1 MGNMSKLLH
10 KPFKAFT
17 IYALI
22 ILACSIPVY
31 YLVVDFIWLDE
42 LDEHNHIVKE
52 RIEYSFNNAQIEENE
67 LNSLLKNWG
76 KLQPS
81 TTLTPSDLSV
91 PKPDS
96 TYTITKQN
104 TYVEHNEIDRF
115 RVLSSYIS
123 INGKL
128 YHLQTETNI
137 EEADETML
145 AIAIVTLLFF
155 ALLVIGFIFLN
166 RRIAKQI
173 WQPFRNTLKK
183 LKSFDLTTQQT
194 VSFDKTDIEEFAE
207 LNQSLQ
213 KLIDKN
219 ISVYSQ
225 QKTFI
230 ENASHELQTPLAVL
244 KSKLNLLLQNKNI
257 TSEQAE
263 LLTAID
269 LPLSRMTRINKNLLL
284 LAKIENNQFAEIE
297 TIELTEIINETL
309 ELLIDYTT
317 TKQITIDKNLSE
329 KLTLTCNKT
338 LLEILVNNLLINA
351 IIHNTEQGKIQISF
365 SDKTLTVS
373 NTGKTPL
380 NNEKLFERFAV
391 SSSQTTNSGLGLAIV
406 KEICNRYQWK
416 INYAFENNFHSFAV
430 KF

>member
-1 MGNMSKLLH
+1 MSKLLH

-128 YHLQTETNI
+128 YHLQIETNI

-155 ALLVIGFIFLN
+155 ALLIIGFIFLN

-183 LKSFDLTTQQT
+183 LKSFDLTAQRA
-194 VSFDKTDIEEFAE
+194 VSFDKTNIEEFEE

-244 KSKLNLLLQNKNI
+244 KSKLDLLLQNKNI

-269 LPLSRMTRINKNLLL
+269 LPLSRITRINKNLLL
-284 LAKIENNQFAEIE
+284 LAKIENKQFAEVE
-297 TIELTEIINETL
+297 NIELTEVINETL
-309 ELLIDYTT
+309 ELLSDYTT
-317 TKQITIDKNLSE
+317 LKQISVDENFSE
-329 KLTLTCNKT
+329 KLFLSCNKT

-351 IIHNTEQGKIQISF
+351 IVHNTEQGKIQISF
-365 SDKTLTVS
+365 SNKTLTIS
-373 NTGKTPL
+373 NTGKTAL
-380 NNEKLFERFAV
+380 SNEKLFERFTI
-391 SSSQTTNSGLGLAIV
+391 SSSETANSGLGLAIV
-406 KEICNRYQWK
+406 KEICSRYNWH
-416 INYAFENNFHSFAV
+416 IHYTFENNLHSFSV
-430 KF
+430 QF

>member
-1 MGNMSKLLH
+1 MNTTILL
-10 KPFKAFT
+10 
-17 IYALI
+17 
-22 ILACSIPVY
+22 
-31 YLVVDFIWLDE
+31 
-42 LDEHNHIVKE
+42 
-52 RIEYSFNNAQIEENE
+52 RNE

-128 YHLQTETNI
+128 YHLQIETNI

-183 LKSFDLTTQQT
+183 LKSFDLTTQRA
-194 VSFDKTDIEEFAE
+194 VSFDKTNIEEFEE

-244 KSKLNLLLQNKNI
+244 KSKLDLLLQNKNI

-269 LPLSRMTRINKNLLL
+269 LPLSRITRINKNLLL
-284 LAKIENNQFAEIE
+284 LAKIENKQFAEVE
-297 TIELTEIINETL
+297 NIELTEVINETL
-309 ELLIDYTT
+309 ELLSDYTT
-317 TKQITIDKNLSE
+317 LKQISVDENFSE
-329 KLTLTCNKT
+329 KLFLSCNKT
-338 LLEILVNNLLINA
+338 LLGILVNNLLINA
-351 IIHNTEQGKIQISF
+351 IVHNTEQGKIQISF
-365 SDKTLTVS
+365 SNKTLTIS
-373 NTGKTPL
+373 NTGKTAL
-380 NNEKLFERFAV
+380 SNEKLFERFTI
-391 SSSQTTNSGLGLAIV
+391 SSSETANSGLGLAIV
-406 KEICNRYQWK
+406 KEICNRYNWH
-416 INYAFENNFHSFAV
+416 IHYTFENNLHSFSV
-430 KF
+430 QF

>member
-128 YHLQTETNI
+128 YHLQIETNI

-173 WQPFRNTLKK
+173 WQPFHNTLKK
-183 LKSFDLTTQQT
+183 LKSFDLTTQRA
-194 VSFDKTDIEEFAE
+194 VSFDKTNIEEFEE

-244 KSKLNLLLQNKNI
+244 KSKLDLLLQNKNI

-269 LPLSRMTRINKNLLL
+269 LPLSRITRINKNLLL
-284 LAKIENNQFAEIE
+284 LAKIENKQFAEVE
-297 TIELTEIINETL
+297 NIELTEVINETL
-309 ELLIDYTT
+309 ELLSDYTT
-317 TKQITIDKNLSE
+317 LKQISVDENFSE
-329 KLTLTCNKT
+329 KLFLSCNKT

-351 IIHNTEQGKIQISF
+351 IVHNTEQGKIQISF
-365 SDKTLTVS
+365 SNKTLTIS
-373 NTGKTPL
+373 NTGKTAL
-380 NNEKLFERFAV
+380 SNEKLFERFTI
-391 SSSQTTNSGLGLAIV
+391 SSSETANSGLGLAIV
-406 KEICNRYQWK
+406 KEICNRYNWH
-416 INYAFENNFHSFAV
+416 IHYTFENNLHSFSV
-430 KF
+430 QF

>member
-128 YHLQTETNI
+128 YHLQIETNI

-183 LKSFDLTTQQT
+183 LKSFDLTTQRA
-194 VSFDKTDIEEFAE
+194 VSFDKTNIEEFEE

-244 KSKLNLLLQNKNI
+244 KSKLDLLLQNKNI

-269 LPLSRMTRINKNLLL
+269 LPLSRITRINKNLLL
-284 LAKIENNQFAEIE
+284 LAKIENKQFAEVE
-297 TIELTEIINETL
+297 NIELTEVINETL
-309 ELLIDYTT
+309 ELLSDYTIL
-317 TKQITIDKNLSE
+317 KQISVDENFTE
-329 KLTLTCNKT
+329 KLFLSCNKT

-351 IIHNTEQGKIQISF
+351 IVHNTEQGKIQISF
-365 SDKTLTVS
+365 SNKTLTIS
-373 NTGKTPL
+373 NTGKTAL
-380 NNEKLFERFAV
+380 SNEKLFERFTI
-391 SSSQTTNSGLGLAIV
+391 SSSETANSGLGLAIV
-406 KEICNRYQWK
+406 KEICNRYNWH
-416 INYAFENNFHSFAV
+416 IHYTFENNLHSFSV
-430 KF
+430 QF

>member
-1 MGNMSKLLH
+1 MSKLLH

-183 LKSFDLTTQQT
+183 LKSFDLTTQRAI
-194 VSFDKTDIEEFAE
+194 SFDKTNIEEFEE

-244 KSKLNLLLQNKNI
+244 KSKLDLLLQNKNI

-269 LPLSRMTRINKNLLL
+269 LPLSRITRINKNLLL
-284 LAKIENNQFAEIE
+284 LAKIENKQFAEVE
-297 TIELTEIINETL
+297 NIELTEVINETL
-309 ELLIDYTT
+309 ELLSDYTT
-317 TKQITIDKNLSE
+317 LKQISVDENFSE
-329 KLTLTCNKT
+329 KLFLSCNKT

-351 IIHNTEQGKIQISF
+351 IVHNTEQGKIQISF
-365 SDKTLTVS
+365 SNKTLTIS
-373 NTGKTPL
+373 NTGKTAL
-380 NNEKLFERFAV
+380 SNEKLFERFTI
-391 SSSQTTNSGLGLAIV
+391 SSSETANSGLGLAIV
-406 KEICNRYQWK
+406 KEICNRYNWH
-416 INYAFENNFHSFAV
+416 IHYTFENNLHSFSV
-430 KF
+430 QF

>member
-52 RIEYSFNNAQIEENE
+52 RIEYSFNHAQIEENE

-128 YHLQTETNI
+128 YHLQIETNI

-183 LKSFDLTTQQT
+183 LKSFDLTTQRA
-194 VSFDKTDIEEFAE
+194 VSFDKTNIEEFEE

-244 KSKLNLLLQNKNI
+244 KSKLDLLLQNKNI

-269 LPLSRMTRINKNLLL
+269 LPLSRITRINKNLLL
-284 LAKIENNQFAEIE
+284 LAKIENKQFAEVE
-297 TIELTEIINETL
+297 NIELTEVINETL
-309 ELLIDYTT
+309 ELLSDYTT
-317 TKQITIDKNLSE
+317 LKQISVDENFSE
-329 KLTLTCNKT
+329 KLFLSCNKT

-351 IIHNTEQGKIQISF
+351 IVHNTEQGKIQISF
-365 SDKTLTVS
+365 SNKTLTIS
-373 NTGKTPL
+373 NTGKTAL
-380 NNEKLFERFAV
+380 SNEKLFERFTI
-391 SSSQTTNSGLGLAIV
+391 SSSETANSGLGLAIV
-406 KEICNRYQWK
+406 KEICNRYNWY
-416 INYAFENNFHSFAV
+416 IHYTFENNLHSFSV
-430 KF
+430 QF

>member
-183 LKSFDLTTQQT
+183 LKSFDLTTQRAI
-194 VSFDKTDIEEFAE
+194 SFDKTNIEEFEE

-244 KSKLNLLLQNKNI
+244 KSKLDLLLQNKNI

-269 LPLSRMTRINKNLLL
+269 LPLSRITRINKNLLL
-284 LAKIENNQFAEIE
+284 LAKIENKQFAEVE
-297 TIELTEIINETL
+297 NIELTEVINETL
-309 ELLIDYTT
+309 ELLSDYTT
-317 TKQITIDKNLSE
+317 LKQISVDENFSE
-329 KLTLTCNKT
+329 KLFLSCNKT

-351 IIHNTEQGKIQISF
+351 IVHNTEQGKIQISF
-365 SDKTLTVS
+365 SNKTLTVS

-380 NNEKLFERFAV
+380 NNEKLFERFTI
-391 SSSQTTNSGLGLAIV
+391 SSSETANSGLGLAIV
-406 KEICNRYQWK
+406 KEICNRYNWH
-416 INYAFENNFHSFAV
+416 IHYTFENNLHSFSV
-430 KF
+430 QF

>member
-1 MGNMSKLLH
+1 MSKLLH

-115 RVLSSYIS
+115 RVVSSYIS

-128 YHLQTETNI
+128 YHLQIETNI

-183 LKSFDLTTQQT
+183 LKSFDLTTQRA
-194 VSFDKTDIEEFAE
+194 VSFDKTNIEEFEE

-244 KSKLNLLLQNKNI
+244 KSKLDLLLQNKNI

-269 LPLSRMTRINKNLLL
+269 LPLSRITRINKNLLL
-284 LAKIENNQFAEIE
+284 LAKIENKQFAEVE
-297 TIELTEIINETL
+297 NIELTEVINETL
-309 ELLIDYTT
+309 ELLSDYTT
-317 TKQITIDKNLSE
+317 LKQISVDENFSE
-329 KLTLTCNKT
+329 KLFLSCNKT

-351 IIHNTEQGKIQISF
+351 IVHNTEQGKIQISF
-365 SDKTLTVS
+365 SNKTLTIS
-373 NTGKTPL
+373 NTGKTAL
-380 NNEKLFERFAV
+380 SNEKLFERFTI
-391 SSSQTTNSGLGLAIV
+391 SSSESANSGLGLAIV
-406 KEICNRYQWK
+406 KEICNRYNWH
-416 INYAFENNFHSFAV
+416 IHYTFENNLHSFSV
-430 KF
+430 QF

>member
-1 MGNMSKLLH
+1 MSKLLH

-128 YHLQTETNI
+128 YHLQIETNI

-183 LKSFDLTTQQT
+183 LKSFDLTTQRAI
-194 VSFDKTDIEEFAE
+194 SFDKTNIEEFEE

-244 KSKLNLLLQNKNI
+244 KSKLDLLLQNKNI

-269 LPLSRMTRINKNLLL
+269 LPLSRITRINKNLLL
-284 LAKIENNQFAEIE
+284 LAKIENKQFAEVE
-297 TIELTEIINETL
+297 NIELTEVINETL
-309 ELLIDYTT
+309 ELLSDYTT
-317 TKQITIDKNLSE
+317 LKQISVDENFSE
-329 KLTLTCNKT
+329 KLFLSCNKT

-351 IIHNTEQGKIQISF
+351 IVHNTEQGKIQISF
-365 SDKTLTVS
+365 SNKTLTIS
-373 NTGKTPL
+373 NTGKTAL
-380 NNEKLFERFAV
+380 SNEKLFERFTI
-391 SSSQTTNSGLGLAIV
+391 SSSETANSGLGLAIV
-406 KEICNRYQWK
+406 KEICNRYNWH
-416 INYAFENNFHSFAV
+416 IHYTFENNLHSFSV
-430 KF
+430 QF

>member
-183 LKSFDLTTQQT
+183 LKSFDLTTQRAI
-194 VSFDKTDIEEFAE
+194 SFDKTNIEEFEE

-244 KSKLNLLLQNKNI
+244 KSKLNILLQNKNI

-284 LAKIENNQFAEIE
+284 LAKIENNQFAEVE
-297 TIELTEIINETL
+297 NIELTEVINETL
-309 ELLIDYTT
+309 ELLIDFTT
-317 TKQITIDKNLSE
+317 TKYISINKNLSE
-329 KLTLTCNKT
+329 KITVTCNKA

-351 IIHNTEQGKIQISF
+351 IVHNTEQGKIQISF
-365 SDKTLTVS
+365 SNKTLTVS
-373 NTGKTPL
+373 NTGKTAL
-380 NNEKLFERFAV
+380 SNEKLFERFSV

-406 KEICNRYQWK
+406 KEICNRYNWR
-416 INYAFENNFHSFAV
+416 ISYTFEDSLHSFSV
-430 KF
+430 RF

>member
-1 MGNMSKLLH
+1 MSKLLH

-22 ILACSIPVY
+22 ILVCSIPVY

-128 YHLQTETNI
+128 YHLQIETNI

-183 LKSFDLTTQQT
+183 LKSFDLTTQRA
-194 VSFDKTDIEEFAE
+194 VSFDKTNIEEFEE

-244 KSKLNLLLQNKNI
+244 KSKLDLLLQNKNI

-269 LPLSRMTRINKNLLL
+269 LPLSRITRINKNLLL
-284 LAKIENNQFAEIE
+284 LAKIENKQFAEVE
-297 TIELTEIINETL
+297 NIELTEVINETL
-309 ELLIDYTT
+309 ELLSDYTT
-317 TKQITIDKNLSE
+317 LKQISVDENFSE
-329 KLTLTCNKT
+329 KLFLSCNKT

-351 IIHNTEQGKIQISF
+351 IVHNTEQGKIQISF
-365 SDKTLTVS
+365 SNKTLTIS
-373 NTGKTPL
+373 NTGKTAL
-380 NNEKLFERFAV
+380 SNEKLFERFTI
-391 SSSQTTNSGLGLAIV
+391 SSSETANSGLGLAIV
-406 KEICNRYQWK
+406 KEICNRYNWH
-416 INYAFENNFHSFAV
+416 IHYTFENNLHSFSV
-430 KF
+430 QF

>member
-31 YLVVDFIWLDE
+31 YLVVDIIWLDE

-183 LKSFDLTTQQT
+183 LKSFDLTTQRA
-194 VSFDKTDIEEFAE
+194 VSFDKTNIEEFEE

-244 KSKLNLLLQNKNI
+244 KSKLDLLLQNKNI

-269 LPLSRMTRINKNLLL
+269 LPLSRITRINKNLLL
-284 LAKIENNQFAEIE
+284 LAKIENKQFAEVE
-297 TIELTEIINETL
+297 NIELTEVINETL
-309 ELLIDYTT
+309 ELLSDYTT
-317 TKQITIDKNLSE
+317 LKQISVDENFSE
-329 KLTLTCNKT
+329 KLFLSCNKT

-351 IIHNTEQGKIQISF
+351 IVHNTEQGKIQISF
-365 SDKTLTVS
+365 SNKTLTIS
-373 NTGKTPL
+373 NTGKTAL
-380 NNEKLFERFAV
+380 SNEKLFERFTI
-391 SSSQTTNSGLGLAIV
+391 SSSETANSGLGLAIV
-406 KEICNRYQWK
+406 KEICNRYNWH
-416 INYAFENNFHSFAV
+416 IHYTFENNLHSFSV
-430 KF
+430 QF

>member
-183 LKSFDLTTQQT
+183 LKSFDLTTQRAI
-194 VSFDKTDIEEFAE
+194 SFDKTNIEEFEE

-244 KSKLNLLLQNKNI
+244 KSKLDLLLQNKNI

-269 LPLSRMTRINKNLLL
+269 LPLSRITRINKNLLL
-284 LAKIENNQFAEIE
+284 LAKIENKQFAEVE
-297 TIELTEIINETL
+297 NIELTEVINETL
-309 ELLIDYTT
+309 ELLSDYTT
-317 TKQITIDKNLSE
+317 LKQISADENFSE
-329 KLTLTCNKT
+329 KLFLSCNKT

-351 IIHNTEQGKIQISF
+351 IVHNTEQGKIQISF
-365 SDKTLTVS
+365 SNKTLTIS
-373 NTGKTPL
+373 NTGKTAL
-380 NNEKLFERFAV
+380 SNEKLFERFTI
-391 SSSQTTNSGLGLAIV
+391 SSSETANSGLGLAIV
-406 KEICNRYQWK
+406 KEICNRYNWH
-416 INYAFENNFHSFAV
+416 IHYTFENNLHSFSV
-430 KF
+430 QF

>member
-10 KPFKAFT
+10 KPFKSFT

-22 ILACSIPVY
+22 ILVCSIPVY

-128 YHLQTETNI
+128 YHLQIETNI

-183 LKSFDLTTQQT
+183 LKSFDLTTQRA
-194 VSFDKTDIEEFAE
+194 VSFDKTNIEEFEE

-244 KSKLNLLLQNKNI
+244 KSKLDLLLQNKNI

-269 LPLSRMTRINKNLLL
+269 LPLSRITRINKNLLL
-284 LAKIENNQFAEIE
+284 LAKIENKQFAEVE
-297 TIELTEIINETL
+297 NIELTEVINETL
-309 ELLIDYTT
+309 ELLSDYTT
-317 TKQITIDKNLSE
+317 LKQISVDENFSE
-329 KLTLTCNKT
+329 KLFLSCNKT

-351 IIHNTEQGKIQISF
+351 IVHNTEQGKIQISF
-365 SDKTLTVS
+365 SNKTLTIS
-373 NTGKTPL
+373 NTGKTAL
-380 NNEKLFERFAV
+380 SNEKLFERFTI
-391 SSSQTTNSGLGLAIV
+391 SSSETANSGLGLAIV
-406 KEICNRYQWK
+406 KEICNRYNWH
-416 INYAFENNFHSFAV
+416 IHYTFENNLHSFSV
-430 KF
+430 QF

>member
-1 MGNMSKLLH
+1 MNKLLD

-52 RIEYSFNNAQIEENE
+52 RIEYSFKNAQIEENE
-67 LNSLLKNWG
+67 LNNLLKNWG
-76 KLQPS
+76 NLQPS
-81 TTLTPSDLSV
+81 TTLTLSDLSV
-91 PKPDS
+91 PKSDS

-104 TYVEHNEIDRF
+104 IYVEHNEIDRF
-115 RVLSSYIS
+115 RVLSSYIN

-128 YHLQTETNI
+128 YHLQIETNI
-137 EEADETML
+137 EETDETML
-145 AIAIVTLLFF
+145 SIAVVTLLFF
-155 ALLVIGFIFLN
+155 ALLVIGFILLN
-166 RRIAKQI
+166 RQIAKQV
-173 WQPFRNTLKK
+173 WRPFRNTLEK

-194 VSFDKTDIEEFAE
+194 VSFDKTDIEEFEE

-244 KSKLNLLLQNKNI
+244 KSKLDLLLQNKNI

-269 LPLSRMTRINKNLLL
+269 LPLSRITRINKNLLL
-284 LAKIENNQFAEIE
+284 LAKIENKQFAEVE
-297 TIELTEIINETL
+297 NIELTEVINETL
-309 ELLIDYTT
+309 ELLSDYTT
-317 TKQITIDKNLSE
+317 LKQISVDENFSE
-329 KLTLTCNKT
+329 KLFLSCNKT

-351 IIHNTEQGKIQISF
+351 IVHNTEQGKIQISF
-365 SDKTLTVS
+365 SNKTLTIS
-373 NTGKTPL
+373 NTGKTAL
-380 NNEKLFERFAV
+380 SNEKLFERFTI
-391 SSSQTTNSGLGLAIV
+391 SSSETANSGLGLAIV
-406 KEICNRYQWK
+406 KEICNRYNWH
-416 INYAFENNFHSFAV
+416 IHYTFENNLHSFSV
-430 KF
+430 QF

>member
-128 YHLQTETNI
+128 YHLQIETNI

-183 LKSFDLTTQQT
+183 LKSFDLTTQRAI
-194 VSFDKTDIEEFAE
+194 SFDKTNIEEFEE

-244 KSKLNLLLQNKNI
+244 KSKLDLLLQNKNI

-269 LPLSRMTRINKNLLL
+269 LPLSRITRINKNLLL
-284 LAKIENNQFAEIE
+284 LAKIENKQFAEVE
-297 TIELTEIINETL
+297 NIELTEVINETL
-309 ELLIDYTT
+309 ELLSDYTT
-317 TKQITIDKNLSE
+317 LKQISVDENFSE
-329 KLTLTCNKT
+329 KLFLSCNKT

-351 IIHNTEQGKIQISF
+351 IVHNTEQGKIQISF
-365 SDKTLTVS
+365 SNKTLTIS
-373 NTGKTPL
+373 NTGKTAL
-380 NNEKLFERFAV
+380 SNEKLFERFTI
-391 SSSQTTNSGLGLAIV
+391 SSSETANSGLGLAIV
-406 KEICNRYQWK
+406 KEICNRYNWH
-416 INYAFENNFHSFAV
+416 IHYTFENNLHSFSV
-430 KF
+430 QF

>member
-128 YHLQTETNI
+128 YHLQIETNI

-183 LKSFDLTTQQT
+183 LKSFDLTAQRA
-194 VSFDKTDIEEFAE
+194 VSFDKTNIEEFEE

-244 KSKLNLLLQNKNI
+244 KSKLDLLLQNKNI

-263 LLTAID
+263 LLTAIY
-269 LPLSRMTRINKNLLL
+269 PRITQHIHIQPVYPHIRHVTQTQPIHSR
-284 LAKIENNQFAEIE
+284 
-297 TIELTEIINETL
+297 
-309 ELLIDYTT
+309 
-317 TKQITIDKNLSE
+317 ITQH
-329 KLTLTCNKT
+329 
-338 LLEILVNNLLINA
+338 
-351 IIHNTEQGKIQISF
+351 IHIYPVHSYIS
-365 SDKTLTVS
+365 
-373 NTGKTPL
+373 
-380 NNEKLFERFAV
+380 
-391 SSSQTTNSGLGLAIV
+391 
-406 KEICNRYQWK
+406 
-416 INYAFENNFHSFAV
+416 
-430 KF
+430 

>member
-1 MGNMSKLLH
+1 MSKLLH

-128 YHLQTETNI
+128 YHLQIETNI

-183 LKSFDLTTQQT
+183 LKSFDLTTQRA
-194 VSFDKTDIEEFAE
+194 VSFDKTNIEEFEE

-244 KSKLNLLLQNKNI
+244 KSKLDLLLQNKII

-269 LPLSRMTRINKNLLL
+269 LPLSRITRINKNLLL
-284 LAKIENNQFAEIE
+284 LAKIENKQFAEVE
-297 TIELTEIINETL
+297 NIELTEVINETL
-309 ELLIDYTT
+309 ELLSDYTT
-317 TKQITIDKNLSE
+317 LKQISVDENFSE
-329 KLTLTCNKT
+329 KLFLSCNKT

-351 IIHNTEQGKIQISF
+351 IVHNTEQGKIQISF
-365 SDKTLTVS
+365 SNKTLTIS
-373 NTGKTPL
+373 NTGKTAL
-380 NNEKLFERFAV
+380 SNEKLFERFTI
-391 SSSQTTNSGLGLAIV
+391 SSSETANSGLGLAIV
-406 KEICNRYQWK
+406 KEICNRYNWH
-416 INYAFENNFHSFAV
+416 IHYTFENNLHSFSV
-430 KF
+430 QF

>member
-1 MGNMSKLLH
+1 MSKLLN

-42 LDEHNHIVKE
+42 LDEHNQIIKE
-52 RIEYSFNNAQIEENE
+52 RIENSFNNAQIEESE
-67 LNSLLKNWG
+67 LNSLLKNWDR
-76 KLQPS
+76 LQPN
-81 TTLTPSDLSV
+81 TTLTPSYLSV
-91 PKPDS
+91 LKPDS

-104 TYVEHNEIDRF
+104 RYVEHNEIDRF
-115 RVLSSYIS
+115 RVLSAYIN

-128 YHLQTETNI
+128 YHLQIETNI

-145 AIAIVTLLFF
+145 AIAVVTLLFF
-155 ALLVIGFIFLN
+155 ALLVIGFILLN

-173 WQPFRNTLKK
+173 WRPFRNTLEK

-194 VSFDKTDIEEFAE
+194 VFFDKTDIEEFEE

-219 ISVYSQ
+219 ISVYNQ

-244 KSKLNLLLQNKNI
+244 KSKLDLLLQNKDLTNEQ
-257 TSEQAE
+257 SEIIN
-263 LLTAID
+263 AIE
-269 LPLSRMTRINKNLLL
+269 LPLSRVSRINKNLLL
-284 LAKIENNQFAEIE
+284 LAKIENKQFSVVEN
-297 TIELTEIINETL
+297 IELTEVINETL

-317 TKQITIDKNLSE
+317 AKQITVDKNLPE
-329 KLTLTCNKT
+329 KLALTCNKT
-338 LLEILVNNLLINA
+338 LLEILISNLLINS
-351 IIHNTEQGKIQISF
+351 IVHNAEIGKINIDF
-365 SDKTLTVS
+365 SGRTLTVS
-373 NTGKTPL
+373 NTGKIAL
-380 NNEKLFERFAV
+380 DNKKIFERFIV
-391 SSSQTTNSGLGLAIV
+391 SSSETANSGLGLAIV
-406 KEICNRYQWK
+406 KEICNRYQWQ
-416 INYAFENNFHSFAV
+416 INYTFQNNLHSFSV
-430 KF
+430 QF

>member
-128 YHLQTETNI
+128 YHLQIETNI

-183 LKSFDLTTQQT
+183 LKSFDLTTQRA
-194 VSFDKTDIEEFAE
+194 VSFDKTNIEEFEE

-244 KSKLNLLLQNKNI
+244 KSKLDLLLQNKNI

-269 LPLSRMTRINKNLLL
+269 LPLSRITRINKNLLL
-284 LAKIENNQFAEIE
+284 LAKIENKQFAEVE
-297 TIELTEIINETL
+297 NIELTEVINETL
-309 ELLIDYTT
+309 ELLSDYTT
-317 TKQITIDKNLSE
+317 LKQISVDENFSE
-329 KLTLTCNKT
+329 KLFLSCNKT

-351 IIHNTEQGKIQISF
+351 IVHNTEQGKIQISF
-365 SDKTLTVS
+365 SNKTLTIS
-373 NTGKTPL
+373 NTGKTAL
-380 NNEKLFERFAV
+380 SNEKLFERFTI
-391 SSSQTTNSGLGLAIV
+391 SSSETANSGLGLAIV
-406 KEICNRYQWK
+406 KEICNRYNWH
-416 INYAFENNFHSFAV
+416 IHYTFENNLHSFSV
-430 KF
+430 QF

>member
-128 YHLQTETNI
+128 YHLQIETNI

-183 LKSFDLTTQQT
+183 LKFFDLTTQRA
-194 VSFDKTDIEEFAE
+194 VSFDKTNIEEFEE

-244 KSKLNLLLQNKNI
+244 KSKLDLLLQNKNI

-269 LPLSRMTRINKNLLL
+269 LPLSRITRINKNLLL
-284 LAKIENNQFAEIE
+284 LAKIENKQFAEVE
-297 TIELTEIINETL
+297 NIELTEVINETL
-309 ELLIDYTT
+309 ELLSDYTT
-317 TKQITIDKNLSE
+317 LKQISVDENFSE
-329 KLTLTCNKT
+329 KLFLSCNKT

-351 IIHNTEQGKIQISF
+351 IVHNTEQGKIQISF
-365 SDKTLTVS
+365 SNKTLTIS
-373 NTGKTPL
+373 NTGKTAL
-380 NNEKLFERFAV
+380 SNEKLFERFTI
-391 SSSQTTNSGLGLAIV
+391 SSSETANSGLGLAIV
-406 KEICNRYQWK
+406 KEICNRYNWH
-416 INYAFENNFHSFAV
+416 IHYTFENNLHSFSV
-430 KF
+430 QF

>member
-1 MGNMSKLLH
+1 MSKLLH

-128 YHLQTETNI
+128 YHLQIKTNI

-183 LKSFDLTTQQT
+183 LKSFDLTTQRA
-194 VSFDKTDIEEFAE
+194 VSFDKTNIEEFEE

-244 KSKLNLLLQNKNI
+244 KSKLDLLLQNKNI

-269 LPLSRMTRINKNLLL
+269 LPLSRITRINKNLLL
-284 LAKIENNQFAEIE
+284 LAKIENKQFAEVE
-297 TIELTEIINETL
+297 NIELTEVINETL
-309 ELLIDYTT
+309 ELLSDYTT
-317 TKQITIDKNLSE
+317 LKQISVDENFSE
-329 KLTLTCNKT
+329 KLFLSCNKT

-351 IIHNTEQGKIQISF
+351 IVHNTEQGKIQISF
-365 SDKTLTVS
+365 SNKTLTIS
-373 NTGKTPL
+373 NTGKTAL
-380 NNEKLFERFAV
+380 SNEKLFERFTI
-391 SSSQTTNSGLGLAIV
+391 SSSETANSGLGLAIV
-406 KEICNRYQWK
+406 KEICNRYNWH
-416 INYAFENNFHSFAV
+416 IHYTFENNLHSFSV
-430 KF
+430 QF

>member
-166 RRIAKQI
+166 SRIAKQI

-183 LKSFDLTTQQT
+183 LKSFDLTTQRAI
-194 VSFDKTDIEEFAE
+194 SFDKTNIEEFEE

-244 KSKLNLLLQNKNI
+244 KSKLDLLLQNKNI

-269 LPLSRMTRINKNLLL
+269 LPLSRITRINKNLLL
-284 LAKIENNQFAEIE
+284 LAKIENKQFAEVE
-297 TIELTEIINETL
+297 NIELTEVINETL
-309 ELLIDYTT
+309 ELLSDYTT
-317 TKQITIDKNLSE
+317 LKQISVDENFSE
-329 KLTLTCNKT
+329 KLFLSCNKT

-351 IIHNTEQGKIQISF
+351 IVHNTEQGKIQISF
-365 SDKTLTVS
+365 SNKTLTIS
-373 NTGKTPL
+373 NTGKTAL
-380 NNEKLFERFAV
+380 SNEKLFERFTI
-391 SSSQTTNSGLGLAIV
+391 SSSETANSGLGLAIV
-406 KEICNRYQWK
+406 KEICNRYNWH
-416 INYAFENNFHSFAV
+416 IHYTFENNLHSFSV
-430 KF
+430 QF

>member
-1 MGNMSKLLH
+1 MSKLLH

-128 YHLQTETNI
+128 YHLQIETNI

-183 LKSFDLTTQQT
+183 LKSFDLTTQRA
-194 VSFDKTDIEEFAE
+194 VSFDKTNIEEFEE